1 MRPGARLD
9 QVRKAN
15 QKYLGL
21 KREGLGAE
29 QLFLRKLQTAFWR
42 ARMLD
47 EAVQEVAAGAVHD
60 MGALVAELC
69 ELGVYLKREHRA
81 LLTKTIEDQDLLAQ
95 LMAQQGARVP
105 GRTAYY
111 AAAGPGIDRNIPV
124 NRDSA
129 WPFSRWKN
137 DARFTEYE
145 FRGESVWYRGLRL
158 LPGDVILANANL
170 DGNGVYTALWD
181 PKSYCSHAAVFTVLQ
196 DADRRFPA
204 VIETYEKGVR
214 AVPLNIFMGPRYVA
228 YAEIYRHS
236 QAGTPHFK
244 SFGQAALTAIDRA
257 KGYSFY
263 PEDEDRSYVS
273 CTTIG
278 RFLHV
283 DAGLGRI
290 RPMSSLADEGI
301 RENLARLGYTQFSP
315 FLAPVDY
322 MLNEDFHRV
331 GWIDN
336 NQLDKLVAREL
347 VEGRFRKLLSSR
359 QLNTRRLPLIYR
371 FNLWGIGQMRRRS
384 AFGALISAVAGF
396 DHASLPKGPD
406 QIIALVKPL
415 EAQLGKAIAK
425 VLPFVRN
432 YLANLEQFDYQAMS
446 GDRRVEALLD
456 RHVRFPWL

>member
-9 QVRKAN
+9 RVRNAN

-21 KREGLGAE
+21 KREGLSAE

-47 EAVQEVAAGAVHD
+47 EAVQELATGAVRD
-60 MGALVAELC
+60 TRALVAECC
-69 ELGVYLKREHRA
+69 ELGVSLKGEHRA
-81 LLTKTIEDQDLLAQ
+81 LLAKAIEDQDLLAH
-95 LMAQQGARVP
+95 LMAQQGERVP

-111 AAAGPGIDRNIPV
+111 AAAGPGIDRDIPV

-158 LPGDVILANANL
+158 LPGDVILANVNL

-181 PKSYCSHAAVFTVLQ
+181 PKSYCSHAAVFAVLQ
-196 DADRRFPA
+196 DAGQRFPA
-204 VIETYEKGVR
+204 AIETYEKGVR

-228 YAEIYRHS
+228 YAEIYRHT
-236 QAGTPHFK
+236 QASARHFK
-244 SFGQAALTAIDRA
+244 SFGQAALTAIDRT
-257 KGYSFY
+257 KGFNFY

-273 CTTIG
+273 CTALS

-301 RENLARLGYTQFSP
+301 RENLARLGFTEFSP
-315 FLAPVDY
+315 FLTPVDY
-322 MLNEDFHRV
+322 LLNEDFQRV

-347 VEGRFRKLLSSR
+347 VEGRFRELMSSR
-359 QLNTRRLPLIYR
+359 QLNTRRLPFTYH

-384 AFGALISAVAGF
+384 TLGALISAAVGF
-396 DHASLPKGPD
+396 DHLSLPKGPD

-415 EAQLGKAIAK
+415 EAQLGKAIAEI
-425 VLPFVRN
+425 LPFVRN
-432 YLANLEQFDYQAMS
+432 YLANLEHFDYQAMS

-456 RHVRFPWL
+456 RYVRIAWL